1 MARNKKSLI
10 PEAQQGLNKFKEET
24 ANELGIKNYESA
36 DKGSLSSR
44 QNGSIG
50 GEMVKKMIADYEN
63 KIK

>member
-10 PEAQQGLNKFKEET
+10 LEAQQGLDRFKEET
-24 ANELGIKNYESA
+24 ANELGIKNYASS
-36 DKGSLSSR
+36 DKGNLSSR
-44 QNGSIG
+44 QNGSVG

>member
-1 MARNKKSLI
+1 MVRNKKSLI
-10 PEAQQGLNKFKEET
+10 PEAQKGLNKFKEET
-24 ANELGIKNYESA
+24 ANDLGFKNYESA